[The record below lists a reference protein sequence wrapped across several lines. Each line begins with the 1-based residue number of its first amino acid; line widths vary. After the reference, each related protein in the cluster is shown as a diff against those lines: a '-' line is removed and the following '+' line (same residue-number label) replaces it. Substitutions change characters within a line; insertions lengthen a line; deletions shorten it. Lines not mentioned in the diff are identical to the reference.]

1 MMESV
6 PHILLYPALEK
17 HGPTP
22 GMPLSSLIALLLTGK
37 VVCEE
42 PNSRMHYFTGH
53 LEWEG
58 KKYSLDSGNILLRGC
73 KIRNTETCYGMVI
86 YAGMTTLGPLQHELP
101 WWGWVRTLKLLSR
114 NHKARACLL
123 SVCCHKMWGSWHS
136 FYGALGSKTVEI
148 SILSHPPWMGG

>member
-1 MMESV
+1 MGSV

-17 HGPTP
+17 H

-73 KIRNTETCYGMVI
+73 KIRNTDTCYGMVI
-86 YAGMTTLGPLQHELP
+86 YAGMTTLKPLQHELP
-101 WWGWVRTLKLLSR
+101 GWGWVRTLKLLSR

-123 SVCCHKMWGSWHS
+123 SAAATRC
-136 FYGALGSKTVEI
+136 GALGTASMELWVLK
-148 SILSHPPWMGG
+148 LWK